1 MNGTQP
7 QTGPGFAGRVAAA
20 FLDSKLTPL
29 LVIASLLLGG
39 FAVLVTPREEE
50 PQIKVPMVDVFL
62 QLPGASADEVERRLV
77 SPLEKALFEI
87 PGVEFVYSTSQP
99 SGGMLIVRYKVGTDP
114 DRAALAVHTKL
125 AEQAGGLP
133 PGAAPPLVV
142 PRGIDDVPVVGYTL
156 WSTTASPLELRQVAQ
171 ELRSELVRHPQVA
184 QVTVLGG
191 VRRAVTVRFD
201 RERLAAH
208 QVSILQ
214 VHQALAGLDW
224 KLPAGSFSAGN
235 VETEVEVGAL
245 FHSADEVGAA
255 VVAVYDGR
263 PVYLRDVAAVT
274 DGADEPAQ
282 YVWMTGG
289 AAGATKGLPAG
300 LDTPAVTLAVA
311 KKPGTNAVDLVTEL
325 DALMARLRGPVLPGN
340 IEVTKTRDYG
350 ATADE
355 KSSELMKHLGLAT
368 ISVVL
373 LMAVAL
379 GRREAVVVAVA
390 VPVTLALTLA
400 SSYLFGYTLNRV
412 TLFALIF
419 AIGILVDDAIVV
431 VENIHRH
438 YQLGWTNPRHATIHA
453 TDEVGNP
460 TILATFTVI
469 GALLPLAFVSGLMG
483 PYMRPIPINASA
495 AMLFSLIVAFVV
507 SPWLTYRLFKKHA
520 TELAERKLAQ
530 AGELPDTLAL
540 ETVQEDRLHRLY
552 QRLFQPL
559 LASRPRRFALLG
571 GVVVL
576 LAASMAL
583 FPLRIAA
590 VKMLPHDNK
599 SELQVVVDMPEG
611 TTLEHTATVAR
622 ELALALRDLPE
633 VTDIETYVGT
643 SAPFNFNGLV
653 RHYFL
658 RAGPLVADLQ
668 VNLLPKHDRATASHP
683 FAKTLRPL
691 IAPIAERHGA
701 NVKVTEVPPGPP
713 VLSTLV
719 AEIYAP
725 TAEERLDLA
734 GQVKA
739 IFESTAGVVDVD
751 WFVEGP
757 GPRLD
762 FEVDREKASRAGVSP
777 EAIARTL
784 RVALAGADAAHLA
797 DPRSREPVPVVLRL
811 EPAQRSGASELLAV
825 KVHGAGGALVPLSEL
840 VRPVTTTR
848 SPFIYHKNLR
858 PVTYVVGDVAGA
870 SESPVYALLD
880 MKEKIAAVR
889 DASGRPMEVLFAGR
903 PADST
908 RSTLIWDGE
917 WQVTHDVFLDMGIA
931 FAVVMIL
938 IYLLVVGWF
947 GSFVTPLIIM
957 APIPLTLIGII
968 PAHALGGVFFTATS
982 MIGAIALAGIIVR
995 NSILLVDFINL
1006 ELKTGRSLESAVIQ
1020 AAAVRFRPIALTAA
1034 ALVVG
1039 GIVILLD
1046 PIFQGL
1052 AVALISGV
1060 VVSTALTLVL
1070 VPLLYWMYVD
1080 TVGVGAVVD
1089 LPSPETHS

>member
-1 MNGTQP
+1 
-7 QTGPGFAGRVAAA
+7 
-20 FLDSKLTPL
+20 
-29 LVIASLLLGG
+29 
-39 FAVLVTPREEE
+39 
-50 PQIKVPMVDVFL
+50 
-62 QLPGASADEVERRLV
+62 
-77 SPLEKALFEI
+77 
-87 PGVEFVYSTSQP
+87 
-99 SGGMLIVRYKVGTDP
+99 
-114 DRAALAVHTKL
+114 
-125 AEQAGGLP
+125 
-133 PGAAPPLVV
+133 
-142 PRGIDDVPVVGYTL
+142 
-156 WSTTASPLELRQVAQ
+156 
-171 ELRSELVRHPQVA
+171 
-184 QVTVLGG
+184 
-191 VRRAVTVRFD
+191 
-201 RERLAAH
+201 
-208 QVSILQ
+208 
-214 VHQALAGLDW
+214 
-224 KLPAGSFSAGN
+224 
-235 VETEVEVGAL
+235 
-245 FHSADEVGAA
+245 
-255 VVAVYDGR
+255 
-263 PVYLRDVAAVT
+263 
-274 DGADEPAQ
+274 
-282 YVWMTGG
+282 
-289 AAGATKGLPAG
+289 
-300 LDTPAVTLAVA
+300 
-311 KKPGTNAVDLVTEL
+311 
-325 DALMARLRGPVLPGN
+325 
-340 IEVTKTRDYG
+340 
-350 ATADE
+350 
-355 KSSELMKHLGLAT
+355 
-368 ISVVL
+368 
-373 LMAVAL
+373 
-379 GRREAVVVAVA
+379 
-390 VPVTLALTLA
+390 
-400 SSYLFGYTLNRV
+400 
-412 TLFALIF
+412 
-419 AIGILVDDAIVV
+419 
-431 VENIHRH
+431 
-438 YQLGWTNPRHATIHA
+438 
-453 TDEVGNP
+453 
-460 TILATFTVI
+460 
-469 GALLPLAFVSGLMG
+469 
-483 PYMRPIPINASA
+483 
-495 AMLFSLIVAFVV
+495 
-507 SPWLTYRLFKKHA
+507 
-520 TELAERKLAQ
+520 
-530 AGELPDTLAL
+530 
-540 ETVQEDRLHRLY
+540 
-552 QRLFQPL
+552 
-559 LASRPRRFALLG
+559 
-571 GVVVL
+571 
-576 LAASMAL
+576 MAL

-611 TTLEHTATVAR
+611 TTLEHTAAVAR

-658 RAGPLVADLQ
+658 RSGPLVADLQ

-683 FAKTLRPL
+683 FAKSLRPL
-691 IAPIAERHGA
+691 LAPIAARHGA

-725 TAEERLDLA
+725 TAAERLDLA
-734 GQVKA
+734 GQVKT

-757 GPRLD
+757 GPAARFRGRPREGVARRRLAGG
-762 FEVDREKASRAGVSP
+762 DRPDAAGRSRRRRRGAPRRSAIPRTRAG
-777 EAIARTL
+777 R
-784 RVALAGADAAHLA
+784 AA
-797 DPRSREPVPVVLRL
+797 PRSRPALRR
-811 EPAQRSGASELLAV
+811 QRA
-825 KVHGAGGALVPLSEL
+825 AGGEGPRRRR
-840 VRPVTTTR
+840 VRSCRSPSSCAPSPPQR

-931 FAVVMIL
+931 FAVVMVL

-1006 ELKTGRSLESAVIQ
+1006 ELKTGEQLDRAVIK

-1080 TVGVGAVVD
+1080 TVGIDAVVD
-1089 LPSPETHS
+1089 LPSPEENHS